1 MKTDRLTGPP
11 KENNYKWQIIV
22 ENAYKTSAFHHFRPK
37 SNYSSVILG
46 NKNYAVKNI
55 CLVISARYLKHPN
68 FLQGLLTIIIFSVQF
83 LMLHKQVQVKQ
94 GIFSIGC
101 HKSKRQIDM
110 LAARLISIQNFLK
123 IKSPIC
129 HLFFFSDL
137 NVSKNTLVL
146 TNKTLANA
154 NAIIKM

>member
-83 LMLHKQVQVKQ
+83 LMLHK
-94 GIFSIGC
+94 
-101 HKSKRQIDM
+101 
-110 LAARLISIQNFLK
+110 
-123 IKSPIC
+123 
-129 HLFFFSDL
+129 
-137 NVSKNTLVL
+137 
-146 TNKTLANA
+146 
-154 NAIIKM
+154 

>member
-1 MKTDRLTGPP
+1 MKTDRLTWPP

-68 FLQGLLTIIIFSVQF
+68 FLQGFLTIIIFYA
-83 LMLHKQVQVKQ
+83 KKVQVKK
-94 GIFSIGC
+94 G
-101 HKSKRQIDM
+101 
-110 LAARLISIQNFLK
+110 AY
-123 IKSPIC
+123 
-129 HLFFFSDL
+129 LFNRMS
-137 NVSKNTLVL
+137 
-146 TNKTLANA
+146 
-154 NAIIKM
+154 

>member
-68 FLQGLLTIIIFSVQF
+68 FLQGLLAIIIFSPQFFTLKRSKLKKVFVQ
-83 LMLHKQVQVKQ
+83 
-94 GIFSIGC
+94 
-101 HKSKRQIDM
+101 
-110 LAARLISIQNFLK
+110 
-123 IKSPIC
+123 
-129 HLFFFSDL
+129 
-137 NVSKNTLVL
+137 
-146 TNKTLANA
+146 
-154 NAIIKM
+154 

>member
-68 FLQGLLTIIIFSVQF
+68 FLQGLLTIIARTYLQPHYGNGVFGTFQ
-83 LMLHKQVQVKQ
+83 LDNT
-94 GIFSIGC
+94 
-101 HKSKRQIDM
+101 KR
-110 LAARLISIQNFLK
+110 
-123 IKSPIC
+123 
-129 HLFFFSDL
+129 
-137 NVSKNTLVL
+137 
-146 TNKTLANA
+146 
-154 NAIIKM
+154 